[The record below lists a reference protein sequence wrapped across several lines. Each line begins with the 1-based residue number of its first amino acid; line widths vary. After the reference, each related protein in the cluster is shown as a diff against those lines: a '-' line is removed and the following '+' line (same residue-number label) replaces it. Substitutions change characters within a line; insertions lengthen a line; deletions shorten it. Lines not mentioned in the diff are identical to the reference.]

1 MLHTVNVTEIRSP
14 IIIFLSDGQ
23 ASSGITNRNLITA
36 RVKSRNVL
44 GIPIFS
50 ISLGKEADIKL
61 SSKIASQNFGFT
73 SHIHDPS
80 TSSSWISSLY
90 DEVATTL
97 MKHLNIVYLDNA
109 VDNETVTQTK
119 FRTLFNQSEIVTSDK
134 LKNDSTL
141 YLNSRVIGP
150 GASGLTVLSNASVSV
165 IDDEGNKNTVAAIW
179 RHRRLKDVMR
189 IKDAMDDPRL
199 VAALQDTIL
208 TMSLKVKLDNNITLK
223 KQNTHTHTH
232 THTRART
239 HTRIRTHT
247 HTQF

>member
-1 MLHTVNVTEIRSP
+1 MLHTVDVTEIRSP
-14 IIIFLSDGQ
+14 IIIFLTDGQ
-23 ASSGITNRNLITA
+23 ASSGITNRDLITA

-44 GIPIFS
+44 GIPIFP

-80 TSSSWISSLY
+80 ASSSRISSLY

-97 MKHLNIVYLDNA
+97 MKHLNIVYLDNS

-119 FRTLFNQSEIVTSDK
+119 FRTLFNQSEIVTSGK

-141 YLNSRVIGP
+141 FLNSTVIGL
-150 GASGLTVLSNASVSV
+150 GASGFTVLSNASVSI
-165 IDDEGNKNTVAAIW
+165 IDDDRNTNTVASIW
-179 RHRRLKDVMR
+179 RHRRLKEVMR

-199 VAALQDTIL
+199 VAALQDTLL
-208 TMSLKVKLDNNITLK
+208 TMSLQVKLDNKIYYK
-223 KQNTHTHTH
+223 K
-232 THTRART
+232 
-239 HTRIRTHT
+239 
-247 HTQF
+247 